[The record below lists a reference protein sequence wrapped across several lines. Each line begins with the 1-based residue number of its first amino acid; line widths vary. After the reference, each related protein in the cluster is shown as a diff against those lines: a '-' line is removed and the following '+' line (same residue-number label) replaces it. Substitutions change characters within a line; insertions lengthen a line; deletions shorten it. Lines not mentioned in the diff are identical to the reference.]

1 MSDRT
6 IRNLKLAVTAGV
18 TAGMFFAFSA
28 QVDAQTKT
36 LRVANWLPS
45 VHHMTRTLNL
55 WGESIADASGDS
67 LKFEVMKTPLAKPPG
82 QYDLVKK
89 NVVDFAYSVAAYSP
103 KRFKLFRAVEMPF
116 LVPNAET
123 GSAAA
128 WAWYEKH
135 KFAGKE
141 FSDSKL
147 VGLFVHSPFLYHSR
161 KKLTSLGDLKGLK
174 IRAGG
179 YGIPILKKLGAVP
192 LFLNPVS
199 TAEAMQRGT
208 IDGSQFPWES
218 LLGLRL
224 IKFSK
229 YHLVFPKGLYTTAFW
244 LSMSKKSWDGLTAAQ
259 KNAMNKAAGL
269 AGSRLIGKRWD
280 SVEAA
285 GKNAAVKAGNTITV
299 LSDAETA
306 SLKKTIA
313 FVEEGWVADAN
324 KAGHDGKALLADLR
338 ATIANFK

>member
-1 MSDRT
+1 MT
-6 IRNLKLAVTAGV
+6 GNIKFKLNTVMALAASAAVLAAG
-18 TAGMFFAFSA
+18 APEANA
-28 QVDAQTKT
+28 QSKT

-45 VHHMTRTLNL
+45 VHHITGTLDM
-55 WGESIADASGDS
+55 WGKSISAASGGS
-67 LKFEVMKTPLAKPPG
+67 LKIEVMKTPLAKPPG

-103 KRFKLFRAVEMPF
+103 KRFNLFRAVEMPF
-116 LVPNAET
+116 MVPNAEI

-128 WAWYEKH
+128 WAWYEKN
-135 KFAGKE
+135 KFAEKE
-141 FSDSKL
+141 FNDTKL
-147 VGLFVHSPFLYHSR
+147 VGLFVHAPFLYHAS
-161 KKLTSLGDLKGLK
+161 KKLTTLSDFKGLK

-179 YGIPILKKLGAVP
+179 YGIPILKKLGAAP
-192 LFLNPVS
+192 LFLNPAA

-229 YHLVFPKGLYTTAFW
+229 YHLSVPNGIYTSAFW
-244 LSMSKKSWDGLTAAQ
+244 LSMSKKSWDGLTADQ
-259 KNAMNKAAGL
+259 KAAMNKAAGE

-285 GKNAAVKAGNTITV
+285 GRAAAVKAGNTITV
-299 LSDAETA
+299 LGDAEVA
-306 SLKKTIA
+306 QFKKTVA
-313 FVEEGWVADAN
+313 FVEEGWVANAN
-324 KAGHDGKALLADLR
+324 KAGLNGKALLADLR
-338 ATIANFK
+338 ATVANYK